1 METLMPDYNDSY
13 IELLEEHIQLKRTLE
28 KVRLLVSLTVGTSEE
43 NRDYE
48 RIFNEIYHI
57 MLADD
62 ERIGRITS

>member
-1 METLMPDYNDSY
+1 MPDYNDSY

>member
-1 METLMPDYNDSY
+1 MPDYNDSY

-57 MLADD
+57 ILSDD
-62 ERIGRITS
+62 ERIGRIETS

>member
-1 METLMPDYNDSY
+1 MPDYNDSY

-57 MLADD
+57 ILADD

>member
-1 METLMPDYNDSY
+1 MPDYNDSY

-28 KVRLLVSLTVGTSEE
+28 KVHLLVSLTVGTSEE

>member
-1 METLMPDYNDSY
+1 MPDYNDSY
-13 IELLEEHIQLKRTLE
+13 IELLEEHIH
-28 KVRLLVSLTVGTSEE
+28 
-43 NRDYE
+43 YE